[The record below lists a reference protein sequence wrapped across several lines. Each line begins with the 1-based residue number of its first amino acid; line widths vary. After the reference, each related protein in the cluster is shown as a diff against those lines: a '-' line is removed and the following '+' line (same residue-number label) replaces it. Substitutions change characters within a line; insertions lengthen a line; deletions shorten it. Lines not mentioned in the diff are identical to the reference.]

1 MRSVLRIIKPARNE
15 HLKDL
20 KAVKNAKTVQQRARE
35 IESTVKDWI
44 VESRQRRRAADHW
57 QNDNQW
63 QWTGKSA
70 SGKMARIA
78 KSKAAVLI
86 VAGCLVAS
94 ALTSFAKSKGGEV
107 PKPSASGSGNSEVD
121 EHFIT
126 VESLR
131 VHYIEGGTGRTVVMI
146 HGNAGGVEDFE
157 FGVVDLLSRQY
168 RVVAIDRPG
177 HGRSDR
183 PAGRAATVEYQAQL
197 LHQTLLRL
205 GITQPILVGHS
216 WGSALALAYALKYPN
231 DVSAMVLLAPAAY
244 PNSGANRLLRMTIKA
259 PVVGDLSLLLGKSIM
274 GHRML
279 KRDLARA
286 FYPKAVPDD
295 YLKVAS
301 SSWLGRKQLKAYL
314 EDEWALND
322 SLKEMSTRYSEI
334 HTPVVIVTG
343 DEDKIVSPQ
352 QNAHRL
358 HAAIPQSRMVE
369 LKETG
374 HQIPVTDPDSIY
386 AALMLISQS

>member
-1 MRSVLRIIKPARNE
+1 
-15 HLKDL
+15 
-20 KAVKNAKTVQQRARE
+20 
-35 IESTVKDWI
+35 
-44 VESRQRRRAADHW
+44 
-57 QNDNQW
+57 
-63 QWTGKSA
+63 
-70 SGKMARIA
+70 MARIA

-94 ALTSFAKSKGGEV
+94 AMTSFAKSKGFEA
-107 PKPSASGSGNSEVD
+107 PKPSAFGSGKSEV
-121 EHFIT
+121 EQHFVT

-131 VHYIEGGTGRTVVMI
+131 VHYIEGGNGRTVVMI

-157 FGVVDLLSRQY
+157 FGVTDLLSRQY

-183 PAGRAATVEYQAQL
+183 PTGRAATVEYQAQL

-216 WGSALALAYALKYPN
+216 WGSALALAYALRYPN
-231 DVSAMVLLAPAAY
+231 EASAMVLLAPAAY
-244 PNSGANRLLRMTIKA
+244 PNNGTNGLLRMTIKA

-286 FYPKAVPDD
+286 FYPQTVPDD
-295 YLKVAS
+295 YLKIAS

-322 SLKEMSTRYSEI
+322 SLKEMSKRYSEI
-334 HTPVVIVTG
+334 HIPVVIVTG

-352 QNAHRL
+352 ENAYRL

-369 LKETG
+369 LKDTG
-374 HQIPVTDPDSIY
+374 HQIPVTDPGSIS
-386 AALMLISQS
+386 AALMLISQSPVVIKTD